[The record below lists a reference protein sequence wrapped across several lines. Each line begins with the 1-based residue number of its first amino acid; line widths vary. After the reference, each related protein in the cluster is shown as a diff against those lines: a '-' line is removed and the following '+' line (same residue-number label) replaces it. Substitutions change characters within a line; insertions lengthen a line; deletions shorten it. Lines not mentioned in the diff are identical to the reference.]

1 MQIRDDWSLILANY
15 NGTYLFTTWP
25 SGPQSMPDRDVCFVQ
40 QRTHAP
46 QQIMRAGN
54 SFAKALNGAN
64 CDGPVQSKGMCLLES
79 VVHWNLKPNASTE
92 HTIDLPQV
100 TSCPAPVSDPGGFIR
115 CGLFFRWL
123 ARAAA
128 TSTSRQKAR
137 RLSSAAPIKFWRR
150 RVARE

>member
-1 MQIRDDWSLILANY
+1 LILANY

-25 SGPQSMPDRDVCFVQ
+25 SGPQSMPDRDVRFVQ

-54 SFAKALNGAN
+54 SFAKAFNGAN

-92 HTIDLPQV
+92 HTIDLPRV

-115 CGLFFRWL
+115 CGLFKFSMAGARSRNIDFATKSSPFKFSCSNQVL
-123 ARAAA
+123 APQCG
-128 TSTSRQKAR
+128 T
-137 RLSSAAPIKFWRR
+137 
-150 RVARE
+150 